1 MIITSE
7 KYKDE
12 MAKAIRNPTKI
23 RIMLTH
29 YMNTYFHNYWRSI
42 WF

>member
-23 RIMLTH
+23 RITH
-29 YMNTYFHNYWRSI
+29 YMNTDLESYMQQ
-42 WF
+42 